1 MWSRAWTRRDTCIEP
16 AHDPEP
22 PAESL
27 ARGLARGQLPGFQ
40 ASEGHNDGSGDMD
53 EKTIGELTVRIDRLI
68 CVGFG
73 DCIEVSPEAFELDDE
88 GVAIFRPGVEGV
100 SPEELIESCESCPV
114 DALTVLDVRG
124 VQIVP

>member
-1 MWSRAWTRRDTCIEP
+1 M
-16 AHDPEP
+16 
-22 PAESL
+22 
-27 ARGLARGQLPGFQ
+27 G
-40 ASEGHNDGSGDMD
+40 

-73 DCIEVSPEAFELDDE
+73 DCIDVSPEAFELDDE
-88 GVAIFRPGVEGV
+88 GIATFRPGVEGV

-114 DALTVLDVRG
+114 DALTVVDARG

>member
-1 MWSRAWTRRDTCIEP
+1 
-16 AHDPEP
+16 
-22 PAESL
+22 
-27 ARGLARGQLPGFQ
+27 
-40 ASEGHNDGSGDMD
+40 MD

-88 GVAIFRPGVEGV
+88 GIAIFRPGVEGV

-114 DALTVLDVRG
+114 DALTVLDVSG